1 MHVKMNTTDGYM
13 TASLV
18 FYFASIF
25 IYILLVYI
33 LSSLFNFIYF
43 LILFYFWWLKIT
55 ELYSLTVEN
64 SSEGQ
69 RPEV

>member
-18 FYFASIF
+18 FDFASIF

-33 LSSLFNFIYF
+33 LSSLFNFIDF
-43 LILFYFWWLKIT
+43 LILVYFWWLKIT